1 MKFQLRASA
10 KIAIV
15 GACVLSAQIAAERN
29 IHFHLLTE
37 LPVYCRLSGAEWGSK
52 TSFSI

>member
-15 GACVLSAQIAAERN
+15 GACVLSAQIAAE
-29 IHFHLLTE
+29 TE
-37 LPVYCRLSGAEWGSK
+37 HTFPPFNGTAGVLSIVWS
-52 TSFSI
+52 